1 MQYDL
6 GALDTSGAVLLKYDS
21 GEWLL
26 NEGHPIEYLY
36 ILLSARQRFLSVLKT
51 GAVCCSV
58 TKYRKA

>member
-1 MQYDL
+1 MKKSLLPPGYADKLMQYDL

-36 ILLSARQRFLSVLKT
+36 ILLLRQGKGF
-51 GAVCCSV
+51 CQC
-58 TKYRKA
+58 